1 MKINK
6 IIEYIVVAIIVLG
19 WTYFIVIKEILPKN
33 IGFISLV
40 ILSIVLY
47 FVGKWLNGNIAHKN
61 GHTLSSRFL
70 CAISHLH

>member
-40 ILSIVLY
+40 ILSIILY
-47 FVGKWLNGNIAHKN
+47 FVGKVEWE
-61 GHTLSSRFL
+61 T
-70 CAISHLH
+70 

>member
-47 FVGKWLNGNIAHKN
+47 FVGKWLNVKHS
-61 GHTLSSRFL
+61 T
-70 CAISHLH
+70 

>member
-6 IIEYIVVAIIVLG
+6 MIENIVVAVIVLG
-19 WTYFIVIKEILPKN
+19 WTYLIVIKEILPKN

-47 FVGKWLNGNIAHKN
+47 FVGKRLNGKH
-61 GHTLSSRFL
+61 SR
-70 CAISHLH
+70 

>member
-1 MKINK
+1 MLGNGSVALVMKINK
-6 IIEYIVVAIIVLG
+6 IIEYIVVAIIVLV

-47 FVGKWLNGNIAHKN
+47 FIGKRLNGKH
-61 GHTLSSRFL
+61 SR
-70 CAISHLH
+70 

>member
-6 IIEYIVVAIIVLG
+6 IIEYIVVVVIVLG
-19 WTYFIVIKEILPKN
+19 WTYLIVMKEILPKN

-47 FVGKWLNGNIAHKN
+47 FVGKRLNGKH
-61 GHTLSSRFL
+61 SR
-70 CAISHLH
+70 

>member
-6 IIEYIVVAIIVLG
+6 IVEYIIVAIIVLV

-47 FVGKWLNGNIAHKN
+47 FVGKRLNGKH
-61 GHTLSSRFL
+61 SR
-70 CAISHLH
+70 

>member
-6 IIEYIVVAIIVLG
+6 IIEYIVVAIIFLG

-40 ILSIVLY
+40 ILSIILY
-47 FVGKWLNGNIAHKN
+47 FVGKRLNGKH
-61 GHTLSSRFL
+61 SR
-70 CAISHLH
+70 

>member
-6 IIEYIVVAIIVLG
+6 MIEYIVVAVIVLR
-19 WTYFIVIKEILPKN
+19 WTYLIVIKEILPKN

-47 FVGKWLNGNIAHKN
+47 FVGKRLNGKH
-61 GHTLSSRFL
+61 SR
-70 CAISHLH
+70 

>member
-6 IIEYIVVAIIVLG
+6 IIEYIVVAIIVLV

-47 FVGKWLNGNIAHKN
+47 FVGKRLNGEH
-61 GHTLSSRFL
+61 SR
-70 CAISHLH
+70 

>member
-1 MKINK
+1 MLGNGCVALVMKINK
-6 IIEYIVVAIIVLG
+6 IVEYIIVAIIVLV

-47 FVGKWLNGNIAHKN
+47 FVGKRLNGEH
-61 GHTLSSRFL
+61 SR
-70 CAISHLH
+70 

>member
-1 MKINK
+1 MLGNESVALVMKINK
-6 IIEYIVVAIIVLG
+6 IIEYIVVAIIVLV

-47 FVGKWLNGNIAHKN
+47 FVGKRLNGKH
-61 GHTLSSRFL
+61 SR
-70 CAISHLH
+70 

>member
-1 MKINK
+1 M
-6 IIEYIVVAIIVLG
+6 IEYIVVAIIVLV

-47 FVGKWLNGNIAHKN
+47 FVGKRLNGKH
-61 GHTLSSRFL
+61 SR
-70 CAISHLH
+70 

>member
-6 IIEYIVVAIIVLG
+6 IVEYIIVAIIVLV
-19 WTYFIVIKEILPKN
+19 WTYFIVMKEILPKN

-47 FVGKWLNGNIAHKN
+47 FVGKRLNGKH
-61 GHTLSSRFL
+61 SR
-70 CAISHLH
+70 

>member
-1 MKINK
+1 MLGNGCVALVMKINK
-6 IIEYIVVAIIVLG
+6 IVEYIIVAIIVLV

-47 FVGKWLNGNIAHKN
+47 FVGKRLNGKH
-61 GHTLSSRFL
+61 SR
-70 CAISHLH
+70 

>member
-6 IIEYIVVAIIVLG
+6 IIEYIVVAIIVLV

-40 ILSIVLY
+40 ILLIVLY
-47 FVGKWLNGNIAHKN
+47 FIGKRLNGKH
-61 GHTLSSRFL
+61 SR
-70 CAISHLH
+70 

>member
-6 IIEYIVVAIIVLG
+6 IIEYIVVAIIVLV

-47 FVGKWLNGNIAHKN
+47 FIGKRLNGKH
-61 GHTLSSRFL
+61 SR
-70 CAISHLH
+70 